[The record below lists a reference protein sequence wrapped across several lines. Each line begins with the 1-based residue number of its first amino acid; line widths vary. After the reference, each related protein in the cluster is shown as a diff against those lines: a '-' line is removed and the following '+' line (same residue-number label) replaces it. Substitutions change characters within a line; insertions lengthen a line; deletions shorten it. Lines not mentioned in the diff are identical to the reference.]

1 MSGSETKPE
10 FAALWRRWRGARRGG
25 DGTGLRAPEPL
36 LLAAYAEHRLSEA
49 SAAGVEVWL
58 AENPEGIED
67 LIAVH
72 AVQGQPEDA
81 SARVIER
88 ALSLVPASETNVVP
102 FERPRRRVTG
112 LRLALAWSG
121 MAASIAAT
129 ALVGFVLG
137 SDAYSSFAGTEQDS
151 QISLSQQL
159 FTPPTS
165 ILGDPGEE
173 PNT

>member
-1 MSGSETKPE
+1 MSGSETRPE
-10 FAALWRRWRGARRGG
+10 FAALWRQWQGARHGG
-25 DGTGLRAPEPL
+25 DGAGPRAPEPL

-49 SAAGVEVWL
+49 SAAGVEAWL
-58 AENPEGIED
+58 AENSEGIED
-67 LIAVH
+67 LIAAH
-72 AVQGQPEDA
+72 AVLDQPEAA
-81 SARVIER
+81 SAQVIER
-88 ALSLVPASETNVVP
+88 ALSLVPASGINVVP
-102 FERPRRRVTG
+102 FERPRPRVTG

-129 ALVGFVLG
+129 GLVGFVLG
-137 SDAYSSFAGTEQDS
+137 SDAYSSFTGTDQDS